1 MYPSDNQI
9 NEDQNNDG
17 FTQKKGK
24 FVSFLKKQWEG
35 IKSLGHIH
43 ESTDVDATTLSIQ
56 KSVNFRGVNLWLLG
70 FAIIIASVGLNVN
83 STAVIIGA
91 MLISPLM
98 GPIMGVGLAVGTYDW
113 DLLKRSFRNLLLM
126 VGISLLAST
135 LYFLLSPLGDARSEL
150 LARTRPT
157 IYDVLIATF
166 GGLAGIVAA
175 SRKESQLTVVS
186 GVAIATALM
195 PPLCTAGYGLAT
207 WQLKYATGAFY
218 LFFINSFFI
227 ALATFIMV
235 RYLRFPIHKFLDKK
249 REKNVKRIIIALV
262 VVVTVPSVITAISVV
277 RESVFDSQVAK
288 FVAELRDGGGLKSTQ
303 QIVDVEKEYNR
314 KTPVLTLSIV
324 GDEVSPVKIDSLRTL
339 MREEFGLN
347 TTDLRIRQSNHG
359 FNAELQASQLGRMV
373 SERDQVIK
381 EQEQEIAT
389 LSVGTE
395 QNRKAAQQVGDKYAS
410 SIANIA
416 VSSMPYYQT
425 SGKNTASQ
433 TTVIVTWREGADR
446 EAVSAELK
454 EFMPLILQVDKV
466 KIVSAN

>member
-1 MYPSDNQI
+1 
-9 NEDQNNDG
+9 
-17 FTQKKGK
+17 
-24 FVSFLKKQWEG
+24 
-35 IKSLGHIH
+35 
-43 ESTDVDATTLSIQ
+43 
-56 KSVNFRGVNLWLLG
+56 
-70 FAIIIASVGLNVN
+70 
-83 STAVIIGA
+83 
-91 MLISPLM
+91 
-98 GPIMGVGLAVGTYDW
+98 
-113 DLLKRSFRNLLLM
+113 
-126 VGISLLAST
+126 
-135 LYFLLSPLGDARSEL
+135 
-150 LARTRPT
+150 
-157 IYDVLIATF
+157 
-166 GGLAGIVAA
+166 LAGIVAA

-381 EQEQEIAT
+381 EKEQEIAT